1 MGIPTLA
8 AHMFVFYFGIVAD
21 ITPPVALAAYAGSAI
36 AKSDP
41 MRTALNAS
49 KLAIAAFLIPYMFC
63 LNPAM
68 LLIDTTA
75 AEFVMIIITS
85 VIGMYAI
92 SAALEGFMLT
102 NLNPLMRI
110 ILAAAGLM
118 LIYPGTLTDI
128 IGIVITALIFA
139 VEIPKRKRQKMA

>member
-1 MGIPTLA
+1 
-8 AHMFVFYFGIVAD
+8 
-21 ITPPVALAAYAGSAI
+21 
-36 AKSDP
+36 
-41 MRTALNAS
+41 
-49 KLAIAAFLIPYMFC
+49 MFC